1 MIITSKEP
9 FAYSRIQKFHTVEE
23 QHQKAQ
29 ILIEKIM
36 NEIDSLTKRPT
47 PLRLRAARVSAKV
60 GVRVKRIRVAARK
73 MRFRLRRIIKRL
85 LRLGTLHIG
94 Y

>member
-1 MIITSKEP
+1 MIITGKEP
-9 FAYSRIQKFHTVEE
+9 FAYSRIGKFHTMEE

-47 PLRLRAARVSAKV
+47 PLRLRAARISAKA
-60 GVRVKRIRVAARK
+60 GVRVKRIRLAARK
-73 MRFRLRRIIKRL
+73 MQFRLRRKIERL
-85 LRLGTLHIG
+85 LRLSTLHIG